1 MIVTELGPLRPL
13 RLLRPLLSLHTL
25 WAVLV
30 AGLVLTNCTTSN
42 RLDRLKTETAQA
54 AATRAEQ
61 ARAAEAAHRQRER
74 TAAETLAAAQQKAEH
89 EKNDLQRRVSALAN
103 SLRNRPERP
112 ATGGDVPTGAADG
125 VACTGAQL
133 YRADGAFLVRES
145 ARADQLRIDL
155 AACQAAYD
163 AAVRLTN

>member
-1 MIVTELGPLRPL
+1 MIAAA
-13 RLLRPLLSLHTL
+13 LRPLLSLHTL

-54 AATRAEQ
+54 TATRAEQ

-89 EKNDLQRRVSALAN
+89 EKNDLQRRVSALAH

-112 ATGGDVPTGAADG
+112 ASGDVPTGAADG
-125 VACTGAQL
+125 LACTGAQL
-133 YRADGAFLVRES
+133 YRADGAFLVGES

-163 AAVRLTN
+163 AAVKLTN

>member
-1 MIVTELGPLRPL
+1 MSPMSLAA
-13 RLLRPLLSLHTL
+13 LRPLLSLHTL

-42 RLDRLKTETAQA
+42 RLDKLKAETEQA
-54 AATRAEQ
+54 TATRAEQ
-61 ARAAEAAHRQRER
+61 ALAAEADHRQRER
-74 TAAETLAAAQQKAEH
+74 TAAETLAATKQKAEH
-89 EKNDLQRRVSALAN
+89 EKNDLQRRVSALAH

-112 ATGGDVPTGAADG
+112 AGGAVPTGASDG

-133 YRADGAFLVRES
+133 YRADGAFLVGES

-163 AAVRLTN
+163 AAVKLTN